1 MSIFSEKLSAPQT
14 TGAIAPSSD
23 HLARVI
29 VKKAGVDGASR
40 ILEIGPGTGVFTK
53 HILEAKPSDAHF
65 VAIERNPNFAIELKS
80 RFPDTRIV
88 EGCATELRTH
98 AAEHEFHEADS
109 IVSGL
114 PWTIF
119 DSKLQRTILG
129 GIHDVLSKRGT
140 FATFAYFGS
149 HWLPGGQNFRKLLRS
164 VFPDTRTSPVVLR
177 NLPPAFVYYCRK

>member
-1 MSIFSEKLSAPQT
+1 MRFLKEAIFAPHT
-14 TGAIAPSSD
+14 TGAIAPSSK

-29 VKKAGVDGASR
+29 VDKARVPEASR
-40 ILEIGPGTGVFTK
+40 ILEIGPGTGVFTE
-53 HILEAKPSDAHF
+53 HILDTKKGSAHF
-65 VAIERNPNFAIELKS
+65 VAIERNPNFALDLKS
-80 RFPDTRIV
+80 RFPHARIV
-88 EGCATELRTH
+88 EGCATKLLDH
-98 AAEHEFHEADS
+98 ADEHEFHEADS

-129 GIHDVLSKRGT
+129 GIHDVLGKGGT

-149 HWLPGGQNFRKLLRS
+149 HWMPGGQNFKRLLRS